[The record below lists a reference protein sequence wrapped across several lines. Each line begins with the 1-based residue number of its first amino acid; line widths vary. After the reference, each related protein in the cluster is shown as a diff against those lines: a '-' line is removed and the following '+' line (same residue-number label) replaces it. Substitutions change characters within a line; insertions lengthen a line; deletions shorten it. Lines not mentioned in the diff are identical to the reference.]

1 MAAPIVTPEAVVLQF
16 ETAGIGSRMLA
27 GLLDLAIQVGLF
39 IGGLSGLALV
49 ASFDAFGAL
58 EGIASALV
66 YILVFLVLFGY
77 PVLLE
82 TLWRGR
88 TVGKAALGLRVV
100 TVEGAPIR
108 FRHAAIRSI
117 LGLVDWYATNFT
129 VGIVA
134 LLVTKRNQRIGDL
147 VAGTMVLRERS
158 AASSP
163 QPMRFTPPRGL
174 ESYAATLTTA
184 VLDHDDYG
192 AVRSFL
198 LRASTFPAAVRG
210 DLAVRLA
217 DPLVERLRTTP
228 PPGVDAEAF
237 LVCIAASY
245 QQRMAGP
252 AGRATGA
259 PFLSVWG
266 TLPTA
271 ATHAPHAAQ
280 RTAPAP
286 TVAPR
291 DGYAPPA

>member
-27 GLLDLAIQVGLF
+27 GLLDLAIQVALA
-39 IGGLSGLALV
+39 IGGFAALGAI
-49 ASFDAFGAL
+49 ASVGAL
-58 EGIASALV
+58 EGIAIALV
-66 YILVFLVLFGY
+66 YVLLFLVLFGY
-77 PVLLE
+77 PVVLE

-117 LGLVDWYATNFT
+117 LGIVDWYATNFT
-129 VGIVA
+129 VGIVS
-134 LLVTKRNQRIGDL
+134 LLVTKRNQRLGDL
-147 VAGTMVLRERS
+147 VAGTMVLRERG

-163 QPMRFTPPRGL
+163 QPMRFSPPRGF

-198 LRASTFPAAVRG
+198 LRAPTFPPAVRR

-228 PPGVDAEAF
+228 PPGVDAEVF
-237 LVCIAASY
+237 LVCVAASY

-259 PFLSVWG
+259 PFQSVWG
-266 TLPTA
+266 ALPTA
-271 ATHAPHAAQ
+271 ATHAPQATAPA
-280 RTAPAP
+280 RTAPA
-286 TVAPR
+286 